1 MRPQLLKHWIISLFV
16 RGSTLADIQQ
26 ALEDYLPVLLG
37 LVKHYDLN
45 VLTILD
51 NS

>member
-37 LVKHYDLN
+37 LIKDGKACISA
-45 VLTILD
+45 TMI
-51 NS
+51 